1 MDGILN
7 ILPWVLIVLGVGEII
22 AAALRYR
29 AWRIVNKAR
38 RDLAFL
44 DANSGSNPNIEL
56 EYKLILFDMERAKTY
71 MNVSDRFGFLSAYLS
86 RKADGR

>member
-44 DANSGSNPNIEL
+44 DDNSNIEL
-56 EYKLILFDMERAKTY
+56 EYKLIEFDIERAKTY
-71 MNVSDRFGFLSAYLS
+71 MNVSNRFGFLSAYLS